1 MKRSRPAAFAALLG
15 AALALLGPFG
25 PTKAAGQYHD
35 ARLKV
40 GARPLPLTG
49 GKDLTGKPFSVA
61 GYKGT
66 VLLIDF
72 WATW

>member
-1 MKRSRPAAFAALLG
+1 MPIALTLLAAVLLTATVHAARRQQ
-15 AALALLGPFG
+15 PE
-25 PTKAAGQYHD
+25 YHD

-49 GKDLTGKPFSVA
+49 GKDLAGKPFSVA